1 MNGDVLIASHAGYL
15 SHLSLEIA
23 AALAPEPAG
32 AARDAWL
39 QQAREVVLRAN
50 VGEACAF
57 ELSAEGV
64 RYLPNPEATDFAA
77 AASNDAF
84 VAGPES
90 CNPAL

>member
-1 MNGDVLIASHAGYL
+1 MNGDVLVASYAGYL

-84 VAGPES
+84 VDSPDPKSE
-90 CNPAL
+90 L

>member
-1 MNGDVLIASHAGYL
+1 MDGDVLVASHAGYL
-15 SHLSLEIA
+15 SLLSLEIA

-32 AARDAWL
+32 AAQDAWL

-84 VAGPES
+84 VDCPEKS
-90 CNPAL
+90 EL